1 MVAMVQHTAIITH
14 FQSHCITNVKLAL
27 IFGLSVEAGFMG
39 IYCLMKNTGSHEMN
53 SMSSAVGAASFG
65 EKNNT
70 IHPATRL
77 SSLFTSSFFV
87 TVL

>member
-1 MVAMVQHTAIITH
+1 
-14 FQSHCITNVKLAL
+14 
-27 IFGLSVEAGFMG
+27 MG
-39 IYCLMKNTGSHEMN
+39 IYCLMKNTGSYEMN

-70 IHPATRL
+70 IHPVTRL